1 MVSFIRQTDTAGAYQ
16 MVCRLE
22 DVNAICNEE
31 KTVPV
36 EWITPDGHDVTEDFI
51 HYARPLIQ
59 GNISVPLGED
69 GLPEFVYRK

>member
-1 MVSFIRQTDTAGAYQ
+1 MVSFLRETGTDGSYS
-16 MVCRLE
+16 MKCSLE
-22 DVNAICNEE
+22 DVNTICNEE

-51 HYARPLIQ
+51 YYARPLIQ
-59 GNISVPLGED
+59 GNISVPLRED

>member
-1 MVSFIRQTDTAGAYQ
+1 MICG
-16 MVCRLE
+16 LE

-36 EWITPDGHDVTEDFI
+36 AWITPDGHDVTEDFI

-59 GNISVPLGED
+59 GNIERSTRRRWTAGICIPKIILIQNI
-69 GLPEFVYRK
+69 